1 IWLECSGAYDIRQP
15 GYYRRLLDTHTDE
28 VSSFM
33 TQIELD
39 VHRTMPDNIF
49 FGGDGPGVCK
59 LRRVLTAY
67 SWHNPAIGYCQ
78 GMNVMAA
85 TLLLVFPTSE
95 ENAFWTLVYLLEHII
110 PEGYHSHQLMAAQA
124 DQRVLEELCRDTAP
138 QLAGHLKACGV
149 DMAAIT
155 ISWFLSIFAESMPL
169 EALLRVWDMVLVEG
183 FLALFRISVALLHLH
198 ERDMLSLHS
207 TTALY
212 VYLK

>member
-1 IWLECSGAYDIRQP
+1 MYISNSHIIPIAYYYSCRPQVWLECSGAYNIRQS
-15 GYYRRLLDTHTDE
+15 GYYQRLLDTNTDK
-28 VSSFM
+28 SSTFM

-67 SWHNPAIGYCQ
+67 SWHNPTIGYCQ

-95 ENAFWTLVYLLEHII
+95 ENAFWTLVYLMEHII
-110 PEGYHSHQLMAAQA
+110 PEGYHSHQLM
-124 DQRVLEELCRDTAP
+124 ELCRDTAP

-155 ISWFLSIFAESMPL
+155 ISCMPL
-169 EALLRVWDMVLVEG
+169 EVSDRASYTMN
-183 FLALFRISVALLHLH
+183 
-198 ERDMLSLHS
+198 M
-207 TTALY
+207 
-212 VYLK
+212 K